1 MCPLFF
7 CRLHLMGYF
16 FLIQIYPVGKR
27 KTKPQH
33 HWQQS
38 LTTWVLHVPPALKRG
53 SVMDLWYLCLHS
65 HKTSLLLSIYTRDTE
80 QDRRLLLYQTYIF
93 SLSAVQG
100 SQTGWHSFCAKGE
113 TFIPSL
119 GPLIKRHRVLSSHLF
134 LNHPLLAP
142 KLFCNTEKLLYSF
155 RRCLAVFQSW
165 NIALLPVTF
174 HPWDS
179 TGRFCLHLTSVF
191 TFSPS

>member
-1 MCPLFF
+1 
-7 CRLHLMGYF
+7 MGATSS
-16 FLIQIYPVGKR
+16 R
-27 KTKPQH
+27 
-33 HWQQS
+33 
-38 LTTWVLHVPPALKRG
+38 
-53 SVMDLWYLCLHS
+53 M
-65 HKTSLLLSIYTRDTE
+65 SLLPLKGGQWWTSDIYACTLMKPHCFFIYIYTRDTE

-119 GPLIKRHRVLSSHLF
+119 GPLIKRHRVLSSHSF

-179 TGRFCLHLTSVF
+179 TGRFCLRLTSVF